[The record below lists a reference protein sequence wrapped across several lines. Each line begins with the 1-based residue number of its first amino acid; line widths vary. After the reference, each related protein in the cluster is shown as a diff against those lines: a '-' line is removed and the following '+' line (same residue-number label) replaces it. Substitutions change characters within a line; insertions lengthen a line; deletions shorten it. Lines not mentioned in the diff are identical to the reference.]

1 MAGQKE
7 TPRQRMISMMYL
19 VLTAMLALN
28 VSKDVLTGFQVVN
41 DSVVLTNQNFTGRR
55 EGAYANLEKEYM
67 LNEVEVGPFWDK
79 AKEAMRLSSSMVT
92 YIEDLRDELIATTE
106 GIPIDSARTRA
117 FDQLKKKDN
126 YTTPTRFMIGVP
138 EDGSKG
144 RARALK
150 NRLIAYKDSMLRL
163 IGPKYREKINLG
175 LETEGDYR
183 NAGGQ
188 KLNWELH
195 HF

>member
-67 LNEVEVGPFWDK
+67 LNEIEVGPFWDK
-79 AKEAMRLSSSMVT
+79 AKEAMRMSASMVS
-92 YIEDLRDELIATTE
+92 YIENLRDELIATTE
-106 GIPIDSARTRA
+106 GIPIDSARVRS
-117 FDQLKKKDN
+117 FDELKK
-126 YTTPTRFMIGVP
+126 
-138 EDGSKG
+138 
-144 RARALK
+144 
-150 NRLIAYKDSMLRL
+150 
-163 IGPKYREKINLG
+163 
-175 LETEGDYR
+175 
-183 NAGGQ
+183 
-188 KLNWELH
+188 
-195 HF
+195 